1 MYDDEF
7 GTKKNEIQSRIT
19 LNHGNY
25 LSDYLENYNKHLFCM
40 ILTISFLSFLKLDFV
55 CRNF

>member
-7 GTKKNEIQSRIT
+7 GTKKMKFKSSIT

-25 LSDYLENYNKHLFCM
+25 LSDYLQNYNKHLFCM
-40 ILTISFLSFLKLDFV
+40 ILTISFLAFLKLDFV
-55 CRNF
+55 SRNF